1 MLVIEQ
7 FKRAARRFPDR
18 AFVVGEEQTLTHR
31 EMAARTEAVAN
42 ALVRA
47 GIAAGTHVALL
58 TPNHPLGLVAQYGIV
73 KAGCV
78 WVPCN
83 HRNTVADTV
92 RQVVSLHVRWLFYHS
107 SLRAH
112 AEAMREG
119 VPGLLGIVPIDADD
133 DADAD
138 GAGPA
143 MTEWAAGFAPGA
155 PLPER
160 TMDDPVSILSSG
172 GTTGVPKGAV
182 HTNRTY
188 EANTAG
194 YWAAFDFAVPPVH
207 LVVAPLTHAAGVI
220 HWALAGLGATTV
232 LSPSADPDAILGL
245 VEKHRVTFLFLP
257 PTIIY
262 MLLAHPR
269 LYEHDCSSLRHFAFG
284 AAPMSVDKLR
294 EAIDRFGP
302 ILCHLYG
309 STETL
314 VMNTIL
320 RPDELADL
328 LLTPAHAGRIA
339 SCGREGP
346 FARVEIIDD
355 EGMVLPPG
363 ERGEI
368 AVRGGFVM
376 AGYYDEPE
384 RTAATRVSGFHR
396 MGDIGVKDADGFVYI
411 VDRKGDMI
419 ITGGFNVFPG
429 EIEQVVL
436 AHPAVRDC
444 VVVGVPHDK
453 WGEAVLAAVELKPGC
468 ALDADELVA
477 RCKAELGSVKA
488 PKFVEVVDELPRSPV
503 GKTLRRAVRARYWEG
518 RQAVI

>member
-1 MLVIEQ
+1 MLVVEQ
-7 FKRAARRFPDR
+7 FERAVRRFLDR
-18 AFVVGEEQTLTHR
+18 PFVISEDGTLTHR
-31 EMAARTEAVAN
+31 EMEERAGAVAN
-42 ALVRA
+42 ALMRA
-47 GIAAGTHVALL
+47 GLPAGTHVALL

-83 HRNTVADTV
+83 YRNTVADTV
-92 RQVVSLHVRWLFYHS
+92 RQATSLDVRWLFYHS
-107 SLRAH
+107 ALRAH
-112 AEAMREG
+112 AEAMRKQ
-119 VPGLLGIVPIDADD
+119 VPGLLGAISIDAPDD
-133 DADAD
+133 H
-138 GAGPA
+138 GPA
-143 MTEWAAGFAPGA
+143 MAGWAASHGPGA
-155 PLPER
+155 TLPER
-160 TMDDPVSILSSG
+160 LMDDPVSILSSG

-207 LVVAPLTHAAGVI
+207 LVIAPLTHAAGVI
-220 HWALAGLGATTV
+220 HCALTGVGATTV
-232 LSPSADPDAILGL
+232 LSPSADPDVILGL
-245 VEKHRVTFLFLP
+245 IEKHRVTFLFLP

-269 LYEHDCSSLRHFAFG
+269 LREYDCSSLRHFAFG

-320 RPDELADL
+320 RPDELADML
-328 LLTPAHAGRIA
+328 VTPAHAGRIA

-355 EGMVLPPG
+355 EGTILPPG

-368 AVRGGFVM
+368 AIRGEFVM
-376 AGYYDEPE
+376 AGYYDEPDK
-384 RTAATRVSGFHR
+384 TAATRINGFHC
-396 MGDIGVKDADGFVYI
+396 MGDIGVKDADGYVYI
-411 VDRKGDMI
+411 VDRKSDMI

-436 AHPAVRDC
+436 SHPAVQDC
-444 VVVGVPHDK
+444 VVVGIPHEK

-468 ALDADELVA
+468 ELDADELIA

-518 RQAVI
+518 RSTVV